1 MVVVAGGTV
10 VVGGHAVVDVELVDE
25 VVDGVEDGGA
35 VAAHGSLV
43 VDVVVVELDVVLDD
57 VDDDAGVGDTAP
69 GEGASPREAA
79 DDPVAVGTADGG
91 SPSPP

>member
-1 MVVVAGGTV
+1 VVVVVGGTV
-10 VVGGHAVVDVELVDE
+10 VVGGHA
-25 VVDGVEDGGA
+25 
-35 VAAHGSLV
+35 V

-79 DDPVAVGTADGG
+79 DDPVAAGTADGG